1 MLWEYISSVVLG
13 LALSWVALRTL
24 PGRLPSL
31 RVVFVTGGLGA
42 LFGAYL
48 THSTVGSG
56 HALTTVTGAV
66 LVAAVTLSL
75 LIRPRGSRP
84 VRSAAAQ

>member
-1 MLWEYISSVVLG
+1 MLWEPISSVVLG
-13 LALSWVALRTL
+13 IALSWVALRSL
-24 PGRLPSL
+24 ASRLPAS
-31 RVVFVTGGLGA
+31 RVVFVTGGLGG

-48 THSTVGSG
+48 THSTLGSA
-56 HALTTVTGAV
+56 HVLATPTGAV

-84 VRSAAAQ
+84 VWSAAAQ

>member
-1 MLWEYISSVVLG
+1 MLWESISSVVLG
-13 LALSWVALRTL
+13 LALSWVVLRSL
-24 PGRLPSL
+24 SGRLPSA

-48 THSTVGSG
+48 TQSTVGSG
-56 HALTTVTGAV
+56 HVLATLTGAV
-66 LVAAVTLSL
+66 LVGAVTLSL
-75 LIRPRGSRP
+75 LIRPRGRRP

>member
-1 MLWEYISSVVLG
+1 MLWESISSVVLG
-13 LALSWVALRTL
+13 IALSWVALRSL
-24 PGRLPSL
+24 PSRLPTS
-31 RVVFVTGGLGA
+31 RVVFVTGGLGG

-56 HALTTVTGAV
+56 HVLATPTGAV

-75 LIRPRGSRP
+75 LIRPRGSRQ
-84 VRSAAAQ
+84 VRSATAQ

>member
-1 MLWEYISSVVLG
+1 VLLESISSVVLG
-13 LALSWVALRTL
+13 LALSWVVLRSL
-24 PGRLPSL
+24 PGRLPSP

-48 THSTVGSG
+48 THSTLGSA
-56 HALTTVTGAV
+56 HVLATPTGAV
-66 LVAAVTLSL
+66 LVGAVTLSL
-75 LIRPRGSRP
+75 LVRPRGRRP